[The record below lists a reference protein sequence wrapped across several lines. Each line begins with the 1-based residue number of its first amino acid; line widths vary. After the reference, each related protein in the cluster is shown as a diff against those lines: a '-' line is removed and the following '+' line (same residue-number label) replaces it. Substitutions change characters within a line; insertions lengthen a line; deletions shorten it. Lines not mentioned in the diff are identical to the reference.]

1 MRKISV
7 LLSEREESRFC
18 AYCRETGHK
27 KSTLI
32 AHLIKEH
39 LDKESGKLGPS
50 LVRRPTASHLNRK
63 VTGQE
68 GSRLSQQRGR
78 ETRRGKQ

>member
-7 LLSEREESRFC
+7 LLSEREEARFC

-39 LDKESGKLGPS
+39 LDNESYRQRPS
-50 LVRRPTASHLNRK
+50 LVRRSTVSQTSRK
-63 VTGQE
+63 VTGQRD
-68 GSRLSQQRGR
+68 SRLPQQRGR
-78 ETRRGKQ
+78 AVGRGKR